1 MSQATPITEML
12 QAATYDQNVR
22 IGELSFFEAIGAR
35 QLAAV
40 SYVTLLGSLAMVY
53 DAFERALDNTHDAT
67 LRAVWGRNL
76 HKQPLL
82 QQDIAAFTGL
92 QAAPVPAATLGAE
105 VLAEHIRLRATNDPR
120 SLLGSAYAL
129 ATWFMGGAKLCEQV
143 TYAMRLNGVGGV
155 SYLGSF
161 DAWGQSY
168 WPQFADS
175 LNAFPLEPEAQQ
187 HVVLAAREVL
197 DGIEQL
203 IDVLH
208 PLNES
213 PTSELVTVLNP
224 LAGNHPITGD
234 MTEIKAMMRAH
245 QRIAQLFPYMDL
257 RYGMKGRKFSW
268 SDGGWLISLTSEAQ
282 VSVNQQIQ
290 WLARL
295 LARRGMPR
303 WFMECHLQLLYEELV
318 LVIPAKRDTY
328 ATLAE
333 AARMLADERRAYI
346 SDEMLKALDTI
357 FYEHVGPEWRAWM
370 PNCGAMLASAVA
382 DDQVGVAHALEAIE
396 GWMTDPARFPAAW
409 IAAVRD
415 VIDRARTH
423 GAGR

>member
-1 MSQATPITEML
+1 MHQATSMTEML

-22 IGELSFFEAIGAR
+22 IGELSFFEAISAR
-35 QLAAV
+35 QLSTV
-40 SYVTLLGSLAMVY
+40 SYITLLGGLATIY
-53 DAFERALDNTHDAT
+53 DAFESALDYTNDPT

-82 QQDIAAFTGL
+82 QQDIAALAGPQTRH
-92 QAAPVPAATLGAE
+92 VPAADLGAE
-105 VLAEHIRLRATNDPR
+105 VLSEHIRLRATTDPR

-129 ATWFMGGAKLCEQV
+129 ATWYMGGATVCEQV
-143 TYAMRLNGVGGV
+143 THAMRLSGAAGV
-155 SYLGSF
+155 SYLASF

-175 LNAFPLEPEAQQ
+175 LNAIPLEPEAHQQ
-187 HVVLAAREVL
+187 VVLAAREVL
-197 DGIEQL
+197 DGIERL

-208 PLNES
+208 PLNEN
-213 PTSELVTVLNP
+213 PTGELVTLLNP

-268 SDGGWLISLTSEAQ
+268 SDGAWLISLTSEAQ

-290 WLARL
+290 WLTRL

-333 AARMLADERRAYI
+333 AARVLADERRAYV
-346 SDEMLKALDTI
+346 SDEMLKTLDTI
-357 FYEHVGPEWRAWM
+357 FYQHVGPEWRAWM

-382 DDQVGVAHALEAIE
+382 DEQVGVAHALEAIE
-396 GWMTDPARFPAAW
+396 GWMSDPARFPEAW

-415 VIDRARTH
+415 VIGRARNP
-423 GAGR
+423 GA